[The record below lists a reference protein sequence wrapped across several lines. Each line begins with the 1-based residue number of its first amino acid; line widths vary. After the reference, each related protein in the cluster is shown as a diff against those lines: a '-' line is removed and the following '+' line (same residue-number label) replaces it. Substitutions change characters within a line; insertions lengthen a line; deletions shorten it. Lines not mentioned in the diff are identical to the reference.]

1 MYFRGFSARMPFE
14 KGYTDSKLNGISM
27 GWNNKRS
34 TGNRVYARFMTT
46 DVLVFEHNRQF

>member
-34 TGNRVYARFMTT
+34 TGNRVYARFMQGFSRRALPRT
-46 DVLVFEHNRQF
+46 